1 MIPQLSSS
9 RIEVLTLER
18 ATLSVSA
25 ICSAFIGSD
34 ARNRSA
40 WIWATVRLIPQR
52 VPISPQWRMNWRWM
66 SDSFVISVITEI
78 TEYIDVCQAL
88 RVVFLSPVDMMGYG
102 GGTGNLL
109 HPNVDVDLRALR
121 VGSPLI
127 IDFKVRPVGARASK
141 LMLVFQ

>member
-18 ATLSVSA
+18 ATFSVSA
-25 ICSAFIGSD
+25 ICSAFIGSG
-34 ARNRSA
+34 ARKSSA

-88 RVVFLSPVDMMGYG
+88 QSRFLKSSRYGGY

-109 HPNVDVDLRALR
+109 HSNVDVDLGALR